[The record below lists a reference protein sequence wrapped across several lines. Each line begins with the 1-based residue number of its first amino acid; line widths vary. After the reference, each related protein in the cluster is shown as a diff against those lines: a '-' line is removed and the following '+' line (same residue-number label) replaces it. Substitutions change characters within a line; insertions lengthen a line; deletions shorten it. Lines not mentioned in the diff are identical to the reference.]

1 MVFLIK
7 KKGLTMGM
15 DQNLYMVSK
24 DDYAKWYNQYTE
36 YKKRKSEYEKR
47 KSELINELEL
57 DLELFVIKYPSLSD
71 ERNLTREYMN
81 GIMTPEEYQVVFNTV
96 DAIYKYNDMFDK
108 LDQDNYSCDECYSK
122 TELYYWRKAWGIHSY
137 ITDNFLK
144 PDENDNCERIPL
156 SKENIQQ
163 IVDAMIKAR
172 NNESYQ
178 KEYSKENLFG
188 THEYWNT
195 YDFFDTLEMFKSLL
209 NNYDDNKVIYYFA
222 WY

>member
-1 MVFLIK
+1 
-7 KKGLTMGM
+7 MGM

-24 DDYAKWYNQYTE
+24 ADYTRWHDQYTK
-36 YKKRKSEYEKR
+36 YNNRR
-47 KSELINELEL
+47 SELINELEL
-57 DLELFVIKYPSLSD
+57 DLDLFIIKYPGLSI
-71 ERNLTREYMN
+71 ERNLTIEY
-81 GIMTPEEYQVVFNTV
+81 ITETMTSEDSQILLNAVRN
-96 DAIYKYNDMFDK
+96 YNNEIAK
-108 LDQDNYSCDECYSK
+108 LDQDNYSCDECSSK
-122 TELYYWRKAWGIHSY
+122 TELYYWRKAYGVHAY

-163 IVDAMIKAR
+163 IVDAMIEAK

-188 THEYWNT
+188 KHDYWNVC
-195 YDFFDTLEMFKSLL
+195 DFFDTLEMFKSLL

>member
-1 MVFLIK
+1 
-7 KKGLTMGM
+7 MGM
-15 DQNLYMVSK
+15 DQNLYIVSK
-24 DDYAKWYNQYTE
+24 DDYTKWHNQYTE
-36 YKKRKSEYEKR
+36 YKKRKSEI
-47 KSELINELEL
+47 INELEL

-71 ERNLTREYMN
+71 ERNLTREYIDE
-81 GIMTPEEYQVVFNTV
+81 IMTSEDSQILLNAVRS
-96 DAIYKYNDMFDK
+96 YNNEIAK
-108 LDQDNYSCDECYSK
+108 LDQDNYSCSECSSK
-122 TELYYWRKAWGIHSY
+122 TELYYWRKAYGVHAY

-163 IVDAMIKAR
+163 IVDAMIEAK
-172 NNESYQ
+172 NNELYQ

-188 THEYWNT
+188 KHDYWNVC
-195 YDFFDTLEMFKSLL
+195 DFFDTLEMFKSLL

>member
-1 MVFLIK
+1 
-7 KKGLTMGM
+7 MGM

-24 DDYAKWYNQYTE
+24 ADYTRWCDQYTK

-47 KSELINELEL
+47 KSEIMNELEL
-57 DLELFVIKYPSLSD
+57 DLELFTIKYPVLSD
-71 ERNLTREYMN
+71 ERNLTREYIN
-81 GIMTPEEYQVVFNTV
+81 KTMTPEESQVLFN
-96 DAIYKYNDMFDK
+96 AIDVVHKYNNELDK
-108 LDQDNYSCDECYSK
+108 LDQDNYSCDECSSK
-122 TELYYWRKAWGIHSY
+122 TELYYWRKAWGIHAY
-137 ITDNFLK
+137 ITNHFLK
-144 PDENDNCERIPL
+144 SDEKDNCERIPL

-163 IVDAMIKAR
+163 IVDDMIEAK

-188 THEYWNT
+188 KHAYWDVC
-195 YDFFDTLEMFKSLL
+195 DFFDTLELFKSLL

>member
-1 MVFLIK
+1 
-7 KKGLTMGM
+7 MGM

-24 DDYAKWYNQYTE
+24 DDYIKWYNQYTK
-36 YKKRKSEYEKR
+36 YKKRKSEYEKCI
-47 KSELINELEL
+47 SEIINELEL

-71 ERNLTREYMN
+71 ERNLTREYIN
-81 GIMTPEEYQVVFNTV
+81 EIMTPEESQVIFNAA
-96 DAIYKYNDMFDK
+96 DAVHKYNNELAK
-108 LDQDNYSCDECYSK
+108 LDQDNYSCSGCSSK
-122 TELYYWRKAWGIHSY
+122 TELYYWRKAWGVHAY
-137 ITDNFLK
+137 ITNHFLK

-163 IVDAMIKAR
+163 IVDAMITAR

-188 THEYWNT
+188 IHDYWNIH
-195 YDFFDTLEMFKSLL
+195 DFFDTLELFKSLL
-209 NNYDDNKVIYYFA
+209 NNYDDNNVIYYFA

>member
-1 MVFLIK
+1 
-7 KKGLTMGM
+7 MGM

-24 DDYAKWYNQYTE
+24 ADYTKWYDQYTK
-36 YKKRKSEYEKR
+36 YKKRKSEYEKCR
-47 KSELINELEL
+47 SELINELKL
-57 DLELFVIKYPSLSD
+57 DLELFTIKYPSLSD
-71 ERNLTREYMN
+71 ERNLTKEYMCR
-81 GIMTPEEYQVVFNTV
+81 IMTQEEYQIVFNAV
-96 DAIYKYNDMFDK
+96 DTIYKYDNMLDK
-108 LDQDNYSCDECYSK
+108 LYQDNYICDECSSK

-137 ITDNFLK
+137 ITNNFLK

-163 IVDAMIKAR
+163 IVDAMIKVR

-188 THEYWNT
+188 IHDYWNT
-195 YDFFDTLEMFKSLL
+195 YNFFDTLKMFKSLL

>member
-1 MVFLIK
+1 
-7 KKGLTMGM
+7 MGM

-24 DDYAKWYNQYTE
+24 ADYTRWYDQYTK
-36 YKKRKSEYEKR
+36 YNNRR
-47 KSELINELEL
+47 SELINELEL
-57 DLELFVIKYPSLSD
+57 DLDLFTIKYPGLSI
-71 ERNLTREYMN
+71 ERNLTIEY
-81 GIMTPEEYQVVFNTV
+81 ITETMTSEDSQILLNAVRS
-96 DAIYKYNDMFDK
+96 YNNEIAK
-108 LDQDNYSCDECYSK
+108 LDQDNYNCSECSSK
-122 TELYYWRKAWGIHSY
+122 TELYYWRKAYGIHLY

-144 PDENDNCERIPL
+144 PGENDNCERIPL

-163 IVDAMIKAR
+163 IVDAMIEAK

-188 THEYWNT
+188 THDYWNVC
-195 YDFFDTLEMFKSLL
+195 DFFDTLEMFKSLL